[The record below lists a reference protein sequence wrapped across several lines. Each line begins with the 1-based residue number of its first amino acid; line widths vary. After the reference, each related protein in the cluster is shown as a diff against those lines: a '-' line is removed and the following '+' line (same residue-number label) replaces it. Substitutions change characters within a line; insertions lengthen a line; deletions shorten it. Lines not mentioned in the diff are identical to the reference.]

1 MNETLTKENLE
12 RVLNAMN
19 QFKEIDRSEYFKR
32 YYFEVQLRLDQ
43 MHALNKLQEHARN
56 KEIGNNNRKKQGL

>member
-43 MHALNKLQEHARN
+43 IAALNKLQEHARN
-56 KEIGNNNRKKQGL
+56 KEISNNARKKQGL